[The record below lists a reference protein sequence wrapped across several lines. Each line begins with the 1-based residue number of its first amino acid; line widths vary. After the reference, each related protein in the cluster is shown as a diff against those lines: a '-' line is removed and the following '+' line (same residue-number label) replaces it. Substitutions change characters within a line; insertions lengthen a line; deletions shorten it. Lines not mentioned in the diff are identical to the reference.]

1 LPAFLEPSLA
11 SPNPQHR
18 EDRTRLILKTLE
30 FAKQVRAKN
39 ISITSGNKWRGTV
52 FVGNTNITVTDTGT
66 PSTTAWSHLVMTK
79 AGSTLTLYV
88 NGAAVATTTVA
99 GIVNTST
106 GILAI
111 GRTGGSSTDY
121 FNGQIDEVAVYPIA
135 LPAARIYA
143 HYAAGVSGPG

>member
-1 LPAFLEPSLA
+1 VVHKGGSTGYPVW
-11 SPNPQHR
+11 QYR
-18 EDRTRLILKTLE
+18 M
-30 FAKQVRAKN
+30 
-39 ISITSGNKWRGTV
+39 SITSGNKGRGTV

-111 GRTGGSSTDY
+111 GRTGGSSSDY
-121 FNGQIDEVAVYPIA
+121 FNGQIDEVAVYPTA
-135 LPAARIYA
+135 LPAARIGA
-143 HYAAGVSGPG
+143 HYAAGVSGSG